1 MKAIFTDFGV
11 PPWELLVRTFTIY
24 LVVVVML
31 RLAGKKQLGQ
41 MGPTEFVAVLLLS
54 NAVQNAMVGTDN
66 SLSGGLLSAGV
77 LVVAS
82 RLISWVTFKN
92 ARMRT
97 WLEGTPCV
105 LVQNG
110 AIIRA
115 NLDRELLTEGDLIKM
130 LRQQGIESPAEAYLA
145 VLDPEGNLTVAR
157 HPRET
162 STQSASP
169 APATPA
175 A

>member
-1 MKAIFTDFGV
+1 MNAPFSDFGV
-11 PPWELLVRTFTIY
+11 PPWELLFRTLTIY
-24 LVVVVML
+24 LVVIVML

-66 SLSGGLLSAGV
+66 SLLGGLLSAGV

-82 RLISWVTFKN
+82 RLISWVTFKS

-97 WLEGTPCV
+97 WFEGTPCV
-105 LVQNG
+105 LVQKG
-110 AIIRA
+110 AIIQA

-130 LRQQGIESPAEAYLA
+130 LRQQGIDSPAEAYLA

-162 STQSASP
+162 SAQTASP
-169 APATPA
+169 PPATPA